1 MVVLTWNG
9 RQHTLNCLSSLAR
22 VKWERLTII
31 VVDNGSTDETVECV
45 RKAHPDARLIPTGA
59 NLGFAEGN
67 NVGVREALS
76 LDADY
81 VFVLNNDTTVAEN
94 AVSELVS
101 AASELSD
108 AAAVCPMIYFAE
120 PADVI
125 WYAGATF
132 DPARSDSGRMTGYRE
147 VDNGQYRGVRR
158 VDRAVGAAML
168 IPRRALETTGLFD
181 KELFLYYEDVEWS
194 LRAQAHGLSVYLAP
208 TAKVWHS
215 VSAAAGGEESLVS
228 AYYGTRNHL
237 CVLERYEPLRR
248 RASLWRR
255 TGVLLVHAAAARRSR
270 APFSYLRAV
279 ASGGRDAASGRLGRC
294 PQSEPRGSS

>member
-1 MVVLTWNG
+1 M
-9 RQHTLNCLSSLAR
+9 NCLCSLDR
-22 VKWERLTII
+22 VKWERLTVI
-31 VVDNGSTDETVECV
+31 VVDNGSTDGTVDCV
-45 RKAHPDARLIPTGA
+45 RKAHGDARLIRTGA

-67 NVGVREALS
+67 NVGIRAALS
-76 LDADY
+76 LGADY
-81 VFVLNNDTTVAEN
+81 VLVLNNDTTVAEDV
-94 AVSELVS
+94 VSELVS

-132 DPARSDSGRMTGYRE
+132 DPARSHSGRMTGYRE
-147 VDNGQYRGVRR
+147 LDRGQYSGVRR

-168 IPRRALETTGLFD
+168 VPRRAIETTGLFD
-181 KELFLYYEDVEWS
+181 EELFLYYEDVEWS

-208 TAKVWHS
+208 TAKIWHS

-237 CVLERYEPLRR
+237 CVLERYRPLKGRARR
-248 RASLWRR
+248 RRR

-270 APFSYLRAV
+270 APIPYLRAV
-279 ASGGRDAASGRLGRC
+279 ASGWRDAARGHLGRR
-294 PQSEPRGSS
+294 PQPAVRDSR